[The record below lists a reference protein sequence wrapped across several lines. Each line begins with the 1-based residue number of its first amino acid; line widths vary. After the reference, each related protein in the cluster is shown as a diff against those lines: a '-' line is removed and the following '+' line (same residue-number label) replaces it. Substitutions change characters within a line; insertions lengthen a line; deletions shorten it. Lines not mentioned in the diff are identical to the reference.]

1 MWFIKKKTQQ
11 QETVKIL
18 SWKKKFAHVS
28 RPRKSNTPLRTTF
41 CILNSQQKERIKHP
55 PPPRLKS
62 RAVEQTSQQFSK
74 PSNHFLGQSL
84 WTVHDSPDSQVMSPE
99 RSSRRHRKKWR
110 QEMSERQYSLSRWR
124 LGRWGEK
131 GFHDQ
136 CVALRRITVHC
147 WSQLFH
153 FCWRHLCK
161 VKSGCHH
168 GHNYWLCQRLETES
182 VYVKPSEELDDLF
195 TLYRM

>member
-1 MWFIKKKTQQ
+1 
-11 QETVKIL
+11 
-18 SWKKKFAHVS
+18 
-28 RPRKSNTPLRTTF
+28 
-41 CILNSQQKERIKHP
+41 
-55 PPPRLKS
+55 
-62 RAVEQTSQQFSK
+62 
-74 PSNHFLGQSL
+74 
-84 WTVHDSPDSQVMSPE
+84 MSPE
-99 RSSRRHRKKWR
+99 RSSRRYRKKWR
-110 QEMSERQYSLSRWR
+110 QEMSERQYSLSMWR
-124 LGRWGEK
+124 LGRRGEE

-168 GHNYWLCQRLETES
+168 GHNYGLCQRLETES

-195 TLYRM
+195 TLYRMWNSHRVRPVEVTVDALKITIIRWCETRWWRYMVIFYLEEEGLYQSFLKMSGNIKI